1 MQDLKK
7 AAERLIWRLKPN
19 KNGGFKS
26 FTPNQ
31 NDIDCLNCILNW
43 INNQKKETLNNNHLF
58 AKLYIYVLTQEIN
71 FHDTNVLDS
80 IPQKKVSAL
89 LNHPLD
95 KFYKSFTND
104 LYENQLKRLLRLT
117 ESEEQRKVISEY
129 QEQKNLYPEGLI
141 ESQLNHMITEA
152 LNRFN

>member
-1 MQDLKK
+1 MHDIKK
-7 AAERLIWRLKPN
+7 AAERLIWRLKPDKEGN
-19 KNGGFKS
+19 FKS

-31 NDIDCLNCILNW
+31 NDVDSLNCILNW
-43 INNQKKETLNNNHLF
+43 INNQKKETLNNNTLF

-71 FHDTNVLDS
+71 YHDTTVLDP

-95 KFYKSFTND
+95 KFYKSFVND
-104 LYENQLKRLLRLT
+104 LYQNQLKRLLVLS
-117 ESEEQRKVISEY
+117 ESDEQKKVIEEY
-129 QEQKNLYPEGLI
+129 QKQKNLYPEGLI

-152 LNRFN
+152 LNRIN